1 MLLAAVY
8 TIVLEMRR
16 SLVAWPT
23 GRTRAQLLALGLSR
37 ADVLYPQLAAAI
49 RAGTAGA
56 KDLLESAAEAMIS
69 TDDFAT
75 SSDRIGGPT
84 MPPALAGFM
93 DAALTISLTPA

>member
-37 ADVLYPQLAAAI
+37 ADVLYPQFATAI

-56 KDLLESAAEAMIS
+56 KDLIEAAAEAMLS

-84 MPPALAGFM
+84 LPAALAGFM
-93 DAALTISLTPA
+93 DSALTATLA